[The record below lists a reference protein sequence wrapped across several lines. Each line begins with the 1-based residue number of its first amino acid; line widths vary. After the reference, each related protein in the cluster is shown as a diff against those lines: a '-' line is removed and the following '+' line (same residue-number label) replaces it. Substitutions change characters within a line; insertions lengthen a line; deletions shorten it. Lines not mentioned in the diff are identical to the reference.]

1 VRKKSGFLSLDDS
14 GDRFLQESVPDK
26 RFVSTDLPGD
36 AERYFSKNGG
46 GLQIFSAAL
55 LHVYAEQP
63 V

>member
-1 VRKKSGFLSLDDS
+1 MIPETGFYRKVFLAN
-14 GDRFLQESVPDK
+14 
-26 RFVSTDLPGD
+26 DLSPQTCP
-36 AERYFSKNGG
+36 AMRNVIFSKNGG